1 MKLITDIKFRC
12 LGLFDRER
20 VMAVKCKANAN
31 MAAAR
36 PSVLHSCNLQEVK
49 NQKVILASQRGRS
62 LQMHGGSS
70 SVTFHFKHFWPAW
83 LTNNTTS
90 GPPFPKGS
98 SSRPG
103 SRMGLLTGR
112 TIVILTGFLLN
123 STLLGAYQSSG
134 SLGRSAASTIIRC
147 SRSGWQR
154 VFRPPPH

>member
-1 MKLITDIKFRC
+1 MKLITDIKFRWP
-12 LGLFDRER
+12 GLFDRER

-49 NQKVILASQRGRS
+49 NQKVILASQRGSFRCMVGHPQPPS
-62 LQMHGGSS
+62 TLS
-70 SVTFHFKHFWPAW
+70 TFDPPDWP
-83 LTNNTTS
+83 TTQRQA
-90 GPPFPKGS
+90 PPFPKGS

-112 TIVILTGFLLN
+112 TIVLLTGFLLN
-123 STLLGAYQSSG
+123 STLLGPYQSSG
-134 SLGRSAASTIIRC
+134 SLGHSAASTIMRC

-154 VFRPPPH
+154 VLRPPAH